1 MGMLDTDHEESKLM
15 PLVSVVIPTRNR
27 PQIVLRAIT
36 SVLRQTYTNLEVV
49 VVIDGPDPATLE
61 SLSAVTDT
69 RLRVVALDASVGGS
83 EVRNTGVRA
92 SSGKWVA
99 MLDDDDEWRED
110 KIQKQLEVAEKAG
123 SPYVM
128 VFSRMKVRFP
138 DKVVVLPRRLPR
150 PDERMCDYLF
160 VRKGIS
166 FGEGFLQT
174 SSFFTSRQM
183 FMEIPFRKG
192 QQKFQDTDWL
202 LRASAHPEATIEV
215 IAEPLVTYYMDS
227 PNTVSKT
234 PDWEYLYKWGCDN
247 RQLFSDRA
255 FSFLLTTVCIPR
267 ASKQKVPFKI
277 FAKLMK
283 ECIFD
288 GSPTLNCIF
297 LGLSF
302 WFMPETSRQNL
313 RDTFGKWKNRISGTP
328 EHEAICEP
336 R

>member
-1 MGMLDTDHEESKLM
+1 MLDTGRVDSKPM

-27 PQIVLRAIT
+27 PQIVLRAIS
-36 SVLRQTYTNLEVV
+36 SVLRQTYTNLEVI

-61 SLSAVTDT
+61 SLATVTDP

-123 SPYVM
+123 SPYAM
-128 VFSRMKVRFP
+128 VFSKMKVRFS
-138 DKVVVLPRRLPR
+138 DKVVVWPRRLPR
-150 PDERMCDYLF
+150 SNERMSDYLF
-160 VRKGIS
+160 IRKGLS
-166 FGEGFLQT
+166 FGEGFIQT
-174 SSFFTSRQM
+174 SSYFISRQM

-202 LRASAHPEATIEV
+202 LRASAHPAAIVEV

-227 PNTVSKT
+227 PNAVSKT

-247 RQLFSDRA
+247 RRLFSDRA
-255 FSFLLTTVCIPR
+255 FSFFLATVCVPR
-267 ASKQKVPFKI
+267 AAKQKVPFKI

-288 GSPTLNCIF
+288 GSPNLNCIF
-297 LGLSF
+297 ICLNF
-302 WFMPETSRQNL
+302 WFMPETTRQNL
-313 RDTFGKWKNRISGTP
+313 RDTLNRWKNRISGALK
-328 EHEAICEP
+328 HEAICEP